1 MSSICTICNTPTDKT
16 GRHYGAVS
24 CYPCRAFFRRAQVRN
39 KYMRVVHCR
48 VSIRQG
54 PLIAI
59 SWTNLLLA
67 TRSFILY
74 FQNRKR
80 ELNKHKS
87 ISSTCETGKPCPT
100 CRYER
105 CLRSGPIVIITLI
118 TQRRLIQSRNE
129 AWSRA
134 VGGRDQGKVQILPDV
149 WPLFLSHP
157 GSLSRHGQRRIQ
169 VRKQ

>member
-59 SWTNLLLA
+59 SCYLLYQDITNLLLA
-67 TRSFILY
+67 TRNFILY

-87 ISSTCETGKPCPT
+87 IPSTCETGKPCPT

-129 AWSRA
+129 A
-134 VGGRDQGKVQILPDV
+134 
-149 WPLFLSHP
+149 
-157 GSLSRHGQRRIQ
+157 
-169 VRKQ
+169 